1 MVTTE
6 WLLDA
11 YFDCRHSKRR
21 TASAV
26 VYEMDYESR
35 LIALRD
41 RINNRTYQ
49 PGKSICFVVTRPRYR
64 EVFAASFEDRIVHH
78 YIALRLTPLFEE
90 IFSERTFN
98 CRKGKGQLY
107 GINTLKEDIR
117 QCSNNYTEDCHIMK
131 LDLKGFFMSIDK
143 KLLAEMVDR
152 FIVRYYK
159 GEDIDDLRYLCR
171 VVILHR
177 PEKNCERHSP
187 LSYWEKLDKNK
198 SLFTNGEG
206 KGVAIGN
213 LFAQI
218 FANFLL
224 NTLDWFIE
232 NEGIEHH
239 GRYVDDFYCIHKDK
253 EKLLALVPKLRELLA
268 KLGLRLNEKKFYLQ
282 HYSKGVEFTGSIV
295 KPGRVYTCNRTIT
308 NFIAAI
314 RRLNKANNER
324 QVLHA
329 VCSINSYLG
338 LLRHTNEYAMRRK
351 VLNMIEPHVFKEYV
365 YIKGHYEVLAI
376 KNKHKLRYQT
386 MQRIRN
392 GDY

>member
-1 MVTTE
+1 MAVKLVSSTKIYLDARK
-6 WLLDA
+6 LLDIILDIVPNFPRA
-11 YFDCRHSKRR
+11 YKFTIGAKLQEIGVNLMQEIAAAYINKDKAETVKHLTEFQAEFETMKTLMRIAGEREWIKGRGKF
-21 TASAV
+21 ASII
-26 VYEMDYESR
+26 ELMD
-35 LIALRD
+35 
-41 RINNRTYQ
+41 
-49 PGKSICFVVTRPRYR
+49 
-64 EVFAASFEDRIVHH
+64 
-78 YIALRLTPLFEE
+78 
-90 IFSERTFN
+90 
-98 CRKGKGQLY
+98 
-107 GINTLKEDIR
+107 
-117 QCSNNYTEDCHIMK
+117 
-131 LDLKGFFMSIDK
+131 
-143 KLLAEMVDR
+143 EMVDR
-152 FIVRYYK
+152 FIVEYYK

-171 VVILHR
+171 VVILHS

-253 EKLLALVPKLRELLA
+253 EKLLALMPKIRELLA

-308 NFIAAI
+308 NFIAAV

-338 LLRHTNEYAMRRK
+338 LLRHTNEYA
-351 VLNMIEPHVFKEYV
+351 
-365 YIKGHYEVLAI
+365 
-376 KNKHKLRYQT
+376 T
-386 MQRIRN
+386 RI
-392 GDY
+392 

>member
-1 MVTTE
+1 MAVKLVSSTKIYLDARK
-6 WLLDA
+6 LLDIILDIVPNFPRA
-11 YFDCRHSKRR
+11 YKFTIGAKLQEIGVNLMQEIAAAYINKDKAETVKHLTEFQAEFETMKTLMRIAGEREWIKGRGKF
-21 TASAV
+21 ASII
-26 VYEMDYESR
+26 ELMDE
-35 LIALRD
+35 I
-41 RINNRTYQ
+41 
-49 PGKSICFVVTRPRYR
+49 GKQSS
-64 EVFAASFEDRIVHH
+64 A
-78 YIALRLTPLFEE
+78 
-90 IFSERTFN
+90 
-98 CRKGKGQLY
+98 
-107 GINTLKEDIR
+107 
-117 QCSNNYTEDCHIMK
+117 
-131 LDLKGFFMSIDK
+131 
-143 KLLAEMVDR
+143 
-152 FIVRYYK
+152 
-159 GEDIDDLRYLCR
+159 
-171 VVILHR
+171 
-177 PEKNCERHSP
+177 
-187 LSYWEKLDKNK
+187 WKNK
-198 SLFTNGEG
+198 
-206 KGVAIGN
+206 VV
-213 LFAQI
+213 
-218 FANFLL
+218 

-253 EKLLALVPKLRELLA
+253 EKLLALMPKIRELLA

-308 NFIAAI
+308 NFIAAV

-386 MQRIRN
+386 MQRIRD

>member
-1 MVTTE
+1 MVKLVSSTKIYLDARK
-6 WLLDA
+6 LLDIILDIVPNFPRA
-11 YFDCRHSKRR
+11 YKFTIGAKLQEIGVNQMQQIAAAYINKDKAETTKHLTEFQAEFETMKTLMRIAGEREWIKGRGKFA
-21 TASAV
+21 TII
-26 VYEMDYESR
+26 ELMDE
-35 LIALRD
+35 I
-41 RINNRTYQ
+41 
-49 PGKSICFVVTRPRYR
+49 GKQSSV
-64 EVFAASFEDRIVHH
+64 
-78 YIALRLTPLFEE
+78 
-90 IFSERTFN
+90 
-98 CRKGKGQLY
+98 
-107 GINTLKEDIR
+107 
-117 QCSNNYTEDCHIMK
+117 
-131 LDLKGFFMSIDK
+131 
-143 KLLAEMVDR
+143 
-152 FIVRYYK
+152 
-159 GEDIDDLRYLCR
+159 
-171 VVILHR
+171 
-177 PEKNCERHSP
+177 
-187 LSYWEKLDKNK
+187 WKNK
-198 SLFTNGEG
+198 
-206 KGVAIGN
+206 VV
-213 LFAQI
+213 
-218 FANFLL
+218 

-253 EKLLALVPKLRELLA
+253 EKLLALVPKVRELLA

-338 LLRHTNEYAMRRK
+338 LLRHTNEYATRRK
-351 VLNMIEPHVFKEYV
+351 VLNMIEPHVFKEFV